1 MFGTNRIVARLDE
14 MLTDAIDGAFT
25 ESCYD
30 ETELSRLEG
39 KFRQYLTGKELATE
53 QVEKEPIRRKP
64 PWPTSVYIPSS
75 WKKSVMRKR
84 CPMCGRSVSRRRSWS
99 F

>member
-53 QVEKEPIRRKP
+53 KVEKERTAI
-64 PWPTSVYIPSS
+64 
-75 WKKSVMRKR
+75 
-84 CPMCGRSVSRRRSWS
+84 
-99 F
+99 